1 MDSTRAHL
9 AIRRIS
15 HRRRPESKR
24 MKSSPSIS
32 VFFPAYNDGGTIAS
46 MVLSALLVVEQITDD
61 FEIIIVNDGSADY
74 TADIANRLAQDYSA
88 VQVVHHPVNRGYG
101 AALRTG
107 FATARKEIVFYT
119 DGDAQYDVRDLLK
132 IYPLL
137 TPEVDVVQG
146 FKLNRDDPWYR
157 RPIGNLYH
165 TVVKA
170 IFQLKVRD
178 VDCDFRLLRRSVF
191 ERVTLHQN
199 SGEICVELMKK
210 LERNGFKIVEAGV
223 THYPRP
229 YGRSQFFRPRHIAAT
244 FRGLIKLWRDLRTTP
259 PLGG

>member
-1 MDSTRAHL
+1 
-9 AIRRIS
+9 
-15 HRRRPESKR
+15 
-24 MKSSPSIS
+24 MKSSRDAPSIS

-46 MVLSALLVVEQITDD
+46 MVLSAILVVERLTDD

-74 TADIANRLAQDYSA
+74 TTDIANRLAQDYPA

-107 FATARKEIVFYT
+107 FATASKDIVFYT

-132 IYPLL
+132 VYPLL
-137 TPEVDVVQG
+137 TAEVDVVQG

-157 RPIGNLYH
+157 RPIGSLYH

-170 IFQLKVRD
+170 IFQLKVQD

-191 ERVTLHQN
+191 ERMTLHQN

-210 LERNGFKIVEAGV
+210 LELNGFKIVEAGV

-229 YGRSQFFRPRHIAAT
+229 YGRSQFFRPRHIIAT
-244 FRGLIKLWRDLRTTP
+244 FHGLIQLWRDLHTLP
-259 PLGG
+259 SSGQ